1 MIMMQFAC
9 PLLKRALF
17 LSTLGLLA
25 GTTLVQAQ
33 ADSLDDHKL
42 TEIYS
47 PVPPVVTPGAKYGEA
62 PSDAVILFNGK
73 NLDEW
78 VKVSD
83 GAPADWTVSKDIL
96 TVSKTSGNIQT

>member
-1 MIMMQFAC
+1 MIMLSFAC
-9 PLLKRALF
+9 PSVKRIVF
-17 LSTLGLLA
+17 LSTLSLLA
-25 GTTLVQAQ
+25 GVNLVHAQ

-42 TEIYS
+42 TEIYT
-47 PVPPVVTPGAKYGEA
+47 PVPPVVTPAAKFGEA